1 MDIAEELRQMQ
12 TAYARSPMRNMR
24 LPRPV
29 WMSDQDPVAAVYRD
43 KAALLQRGQVVC
55 AHIVQANTILFKLFP
70 HNDCPAHI
78 IYSTSPAVEKD
89 PSILRELAYFLYHYK
104 DQPLEQVP
112 QQWREIAQV
121 ITDEYD
127 RSGFTFSLEINGEQ
141 ITAHMIPVMVFRKL
155 LPRRTLLGSFL
166 PVLTYPESSTVLILP
181 KRYWT
186 ANFKKSWCSRL
197 I

>member
-12 TAYARSPMRNMR
+12 TAYARSPMRNIR
-24 LPRPV
+24 LPRPA
-29 WMSDQDPVAAVYRD
+29 WMSNKDPMSAVYRD
-43 KAALLQRGQVVC
+43 KAALLQRSQVVC

-70 HNDCPAHI
+70 HKDCPAHI
-78 IYSTSPAVEKD
+78 VYSTSPAVEKD
-89 PSILRELAYFLYHYK
+89 PYILRELAYCLYNYK

-112 QQWREIAQV
+112 QQWREIARV
-121 ITDEYD
+121 ITDEHD
-127 RSGFTFSLEINGEQ
+127 RSGFTFSSEKNGEQ

-166 PVLTYPESSTVLILP
+166 PVLTCPESSTVLILP

>member
-1 MDIAEELRQMQ
+1 MDLTEELRQMQ
-12 TAYARSPMRNMR
+12 TAYARSPMRNIR
-24 LPRPV
+24 LPRPA
-29 WMSDQDPVAAVYRD
+29 WMTNKDPMAAVYRD

-78 IYSTSPAVEKD
+78 VYSTSPAVEKD
-89 PSILRELAYFLYHYK
+89 PSILRELAHFLYYYK

-112 QQWREIAQV
+112 QQWRDIARV

-127 RSGFTFSLEINGEQ
+127 RSGFTFSLEVNGEQ
-141 ITAHMIPVMVFRKL
+141 ITAHMIPAMVFRKL

-166 PVLTYPESSTVLILP
+166 PVLTCPESSTVLILP

-186 ANFKKSWCSRL
+186 AEFKKAWCSRL